1 MRFRNF
7 PELVLGS
14 KTKLRVLLHLLAE
27 PSIPS
32 SEREVAKLIGT
43 SHTAVNKVMKDFYDA
58 HLVTPIRIGNVNAW
72 KLNEKSYAYWAISD
86 IARLV
91 KSPPIEKLKEDII
104 NCFTGFV
111 NVYHAVVFG
120 SIAEGKESPDSDI
133 DLLLVVKDEETKK
146 VIREQAISGLNEHCV
161 KFYGNKLSPFIV
173 TQKEFE
179 TTKNRQLVE
188 KGILVL
194 IQSPTSASLSVNMG
208 RRGVSTV
215 AYHFG

>member
-1 MRFRNF
+1 MIFRNF

-27 PSIPS
+27 PSMPT

-86 IARLV
+86 IARLA

-104 NCFTGFV
+104 KYFTSFV
-111 NVYHAVVFG
+111 NVYKTVIFG
-120 SIAEGKESPDSDI
+120 SIAEGKESSDSDI
-133 DLLLVVKDEETKK
+133 DLLLVVKDEETKR
-146 VIREQAISGLNEHCV
+146 VIGEQAISGLNEHCI

-194 IQSPTSASLSVNMG
+194 IRSPTSASLTINTG
-208 RRGVSTV
+208 KKGVGAVT
-215 AYHFG
+215 YHFG